1 MEFRTNCYDIELT
14 GKSLFMYQ
22 YLVET
27 DPVIPLDS
35 TKIWYKLVKDI
46 ETKLQ
51 KVIGLVSHRGNTLW
65 GNKCLEGESLDLIW
79 TSKYRTRRDPKS
91 ISDSSF
97 MAHSIT
103 DSQFGT
109 SMASS
114 QIGNS
119 MGTSSLANQSE
130 SSSFSKQK
138 PFDASNFGKSM
149 EMPSEFKFSLQSGV

>member
-22 YLVET
+22 YVVET
-27 DPVIPLDS
+27 DPVIPQDS

-91 ISDSSF
+91 ITDSSL
-97 MAHSIT
+97 MIKSSS

-114 QIGNS
+114 QIGNH
-119 MGTSSLANQSE
+119 LE
-130 SSSFSKQK
+130 SSSVSQSASKSFLKQK
-138 PFDASNFGKSM
+138 PVDTSMFGKSLN
-149 EMPSEFKFSLQSGV
+149 MPS